1 LREMQMQPGVC
12 RREDA
17 RKHARGDALLA
28 TPEGMLVIDVK
39 IVHEFAAT
47 HPAGHGGYR

>member
-1 LREMQMQPGVC
+1 
-12 RREDA
+12 
-17 RKHARGDALLA
+17 
-28 TPEGMLVIDVK
+28 MLVIDVK